1 MESPSWPQWQLMTS
15 SEGAVPSLF
24 KNLPDI
30 HHHIS
35 SPLPNVV
42 QYIFRRYLT
51 SEGIQLQNHFPLGYN
66 FVFSLSYIRLCWF
79 RIKYWRS
86 TRTSDIFSSHWINL
100 NAWPFTTI
108 QFQSKST
115 QSLIWSKRVKD
126 GKLFTLSFSLSVS
139 VNDSGGQKKRDQKTI
154 CFSWF
159 SFLVTF
165 WLVAFL
171 PGSDEVRDRKP
182 AREKTNTANPRKA
195 RFIQQ
200 NGIIRLL

>member
-1 MESPSWPQWQLMTS
+1 MQSPSWPQWQLMTS

-66 FVFSLSYIRLCWF
+66 FVFSLSYIRQCWF

-115 QSLIWSKRVKD
+115 QSLIWSKRVEA

-139 VNDSGGQKKRDQKTI
+139 LNSTVIKGQFVLADV
-154 CFSWF
+154 
-159 SFLVTF
+159 LF
-165 WLVAFL
+165 WLPFLFAFL

-195 RFIQQ
+195 TFIQQ